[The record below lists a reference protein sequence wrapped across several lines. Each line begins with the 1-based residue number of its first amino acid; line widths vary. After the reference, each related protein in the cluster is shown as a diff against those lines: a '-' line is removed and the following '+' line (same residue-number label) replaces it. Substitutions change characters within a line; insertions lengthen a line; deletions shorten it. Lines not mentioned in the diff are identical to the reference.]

1 VVQGTDTELRLGN
14 AVLLLTRL
22 PVSEEELNAFIAGP
36 SAAKSGKKEP
46 AVPNLL
52 VFSNWWILRITSTV
66 PIKIPTGPKICF
78 VSNTGGWCLHKINFC
93 CPVNLWIRTRI
104 IFKC

>member
-22 PVSEEELNAFIAGP
+22 PVSEEELTAFIAGP

-46 AVPNLL
+46 AVPNWL
-52 VFSNWWILRITSTV
+52 VISNWWILGITSSTV
-66 PIKIPTGPKICF
+66 LREIRLEADRLKSCRV
-78 VSNTGGWCLHKINFC
+78 VSL
-93 CPVNLWIRTRI
+93 
-104 IFKC
+104 